1 MTTLS
6 GPWSGRAWFGT
17 TRGKNTTLIPLV
29 VAFLAA
35 LSLGLACS
43 SDSSAPCSQGS
54 ARCPCYPNRTCN
66 AGLQCYS
73 SVCVLDER
81 GRDAGG
87 DGPAGEGGG
96 LATGGVAGSGGQAG
110 NDVSTGGAGAGGDS
124 ADASIVSSGGVPGH
138 GGGSDTLVSSA
149 GGAGQGGAARQDAAE
164 RDAPSGSGGLAPG
177 LDASSG
183 GRTGAGGAGQGG
195 TPSDVGFGTG
205 GAGPGQGGTSLDGG
219 TVPATGGAVGSG
231 GAAPPG
237 TGGAGQAGATG
248 SGGSGGS
255 GGSCGEPDGGYVFY
269 DGFECGTSHWTP
281 YPNSAFSLVVD
292 GSETYAGSSSS
303 KSLSYAVLG
312 NTVWANVRIE
322 VRVKALTFGTA
333 DSVSY
338 VGVFGRLMD
347 ANNYSSAIHWMGNA
361 AVAIS
366 NRKNGG
372 GSDAY
377 DMTNQLVT
385 GRWYTLR
392 IDMTDTGTTIY
403 VDDKRIIETAG
414 PPAISGPV
422 GVGAFNATARFDD
435 VRITPL

>member
-1 MTTLS
+1 
-6 GPWSGRAWFGT
+6 
-17 TRGKNTTLIPLV
+17 
-29 VAFLAA
+29 
-35 LSLGLACS
+35 
-43 SDSSAPCSQGS
+43 
-54 ARCPCYPNRTCN
+54 
-66 AGLQCYS
+66 
-73 SVCVLDER
+73 VLDEQ

-87 DGPAGEGGG
+87 DGPAGGGGG
-96 LATGGVAGSGGQAG
+96 LATGGVVESGGQAG
-110 NDVSTGGAGAGGDS
+110 NDLSTGGAGVGGES

-138 GGGSDTLVSSA
+138 GGDSDALVSGA
-149 GGAGQGGAARQDAAE
+149 GGAGQGGARQDVAG
-164 RDAPSGSGGLAPG
+164 RDAPSGSGGLASC

-195 TPSDVGFGTG
+195 TPSDVAFGTG
-205 GAGPGQGGTSLDGG
+205 GAGPGQGGTNLDGG
-219 TVPATGGAVGSG
+219 TVPATGGSVGSG
-231 GAAPPG
+231 GATSPG
-237 TGGAGQAGATG
+237 SGGAGQGGAN
-248 SGGSGGS
+248 GSGGS

-281 YPNSAFSLVVD
+281 YPSSAFSLVVD

-303 KSLSYAVLG
+303 KSLAYAVLG

-366 NRKNGG
+366 DRKNGG

-403 VDDKRIIETAG
+403 VDDKRIMATAG
-414 PPAISGPV
+414 PPTISGPV
-422 GVGAFNATARFDD
+422 GVGACG
-435 VRITPL
+435 